1 MNDMLKD
8 ELYHK
13 WTDAMKANYNRE
25 YYQKHKDWW
34 KTKYADF
41 TGGVKRAAANAKS
54 AAKNELRRTEDRV
67 WDARQALKGETP
79 QSLWKSGAR
88 DIQKKLEPHA
98 KKAKTLWDD
107 GANDIR
113 TKLKPHAKKA
123 KALWDDGAK
132 DIRDKADPYLKEGKK
147 KAKSAKNL
155 WDDGAKDVKSKAGK
169 AAASAREGAKKLSS
183 QLQKNGKQL
192 MKDIKKNKK
201 NVIAAG
207 KGALAAAEHSM
218 PGVAFLSG
226 VAKGTVEGLKIV
238 KAANK
243 K

>member
-41 TGGVKRAAANAKS
+41 TGGVKRAAANAKT

-88 DIQKKLEPHA
+88 DIQK
-98 KKAKTLWDD
+98 
-107 GANDIR
+107 N
-113 TKLKPHAKKA
+113 LKPHADKA
-123 KALWDDGAK
+123 KALWDDGAS
-132 DIRDKADPYLKEGKK
+132 DIRKKLNPHAK
-147 KAKSAKNL
+147 KAKAL